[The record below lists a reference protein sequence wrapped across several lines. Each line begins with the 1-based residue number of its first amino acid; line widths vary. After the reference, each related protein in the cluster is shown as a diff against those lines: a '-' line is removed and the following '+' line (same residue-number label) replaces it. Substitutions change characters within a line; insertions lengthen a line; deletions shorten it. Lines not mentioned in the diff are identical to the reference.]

1 MFQLTMKAVGKGER
15 ETGRETERERKS
27 DWTDQS
33 TTKALDHSSK
43 RGCHLV
49 DAQQGGVEVYLRGEG
64 AVMAQHPTE
73 LIQSDLAATGN
84 VSQVSCGF
92 TTGI

>member
-1 MFQLTMKAVGKGER
+1 MLIESDEIVSHVPAYNKSVRQER
-15 ETGRETERERKS
+15 PRESDGTGWS
-27 DWTDQS
+27 
-33 TTKALDHSSK
+33 TKAPDHDST

-64 AVMAQHPTE
+64 TVIAQHPTE
-73 LIQSDLAATGN
+73 LIQSDLAPTGN
-84 VSQVSCGF
+84 VSQVSSGF